1 MCVLEELDIQN
12 TKGKREWN
20 WEANKLCILMK
31 IVNDI
36 LLRKQQNEATKQK
49 QKHTKL
55 ATSYD
60 YISK

>member
-1 MCVLEELDIQN
+1 
-12 TKGKREWN
+12 
-20 WEANKLCILMK
+20 MK

-49 QKHTKL
+49 QKYAKL
-55 ATSYD
+55 AASYD

>member
-1 MCVLEELDIQN
+1 
-12 TKGKREWN
+12 
-20 WEANKLCILMK
+20 MK

-36 LLRKQQNEATKQK
+36 ILRKQQNVATKQKQK

-55 ATSYD
+55 AASYD